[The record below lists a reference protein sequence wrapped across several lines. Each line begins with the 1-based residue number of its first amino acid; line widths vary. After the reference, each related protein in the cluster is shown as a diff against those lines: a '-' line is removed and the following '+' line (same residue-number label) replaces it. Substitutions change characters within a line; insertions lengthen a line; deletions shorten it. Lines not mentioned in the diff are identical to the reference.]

1 MNSNSIPLV
10 SLVIPFYNQ
19 EIFVEDAVK
28 GALSQTYENLEI
40 ILSDDCS
47 PDGTFEQIKKWTKD
61 YKGPHKIIINRNK
74 QNLGLVRHNKLLFE
88 LAHGK
93 YLFLNGG
100 DDSSLPNRVSE
111 GVEYFLNDNSITG
124 LTFASI
130 YIDGK
135 GKETGRMHLEKDY
148 RFRLTD
154 KKYLMST
161 SFMCGAGMFAFKREI
176 LDVFGPLNDNCQ
188 TEDSCMRFRALLI
201 GDVIA
206 SAKYGVKYRIHGNNM
221 SIGNVI
227 YKLKT
232 QPIAKQ
238 YRKDLETVKDKLSPE
253 VYSILREKIKYYSV
267 NRETESVCALSSSKI
282 KKTFMRIK
290 RKICFNLYRKKLNDF
305 FNNK

>member
-19 EIFVEDAVK
+19 EKFVEDTVK

-47 PDGTFEQIKKWTKD
+47 PDSTFEQIKKWTKD
-61 YKGPHKIIINRNK
+61 YKGPHKIIINRNS

-100 DDSSLPNRVSE
+100 DDSSLPNRVSD
-111 GVEYFLNDNSITG
+111 GMDYFLKDDSISG
-124 LTFASI
+124 LTSASI
-130 YIDGK
+130 YINGK
-135 GKETGRMHLEKDY
+135 GEETGRMHLENDH

-161 SFMCGAGMFAFKREI
+161 SFMCGAGMFAFKREV
-176 LDVFGPLNDNCQ
+176 LDVFGPLNDDCQ

-201 GDVIA
+201 GDVMA
-206 SAKYGVKYRIHGNNM
+206 SAKYGVKYRIHGNNI

-238 YRKDLETVKDKLSPE
+238 YRKDLGTVRGKLSPE
-253 VYSILREKIKYYSV
+253 LYSILKGKIKYYEV
-267 NRETESVCALSSSKI
+267 NRETESVYALSSSKI
-282 KKTFMRIK
+282 KKIIMRIK
-290 RKICFNLYRKKLNDF
+290 RKICYSIYNRKLKRYFKEN
-305 FNNK
+305 